1 MAEDRVEDTAIR
13 INWGQV
19 PTSCSP
25 YAASMINVGILPGD
39 IVAVRKQ
46 ADARNGEI
54 VVALVGDEEATVKR
68 FFRERGRVRLQPEND
83 HMDPMYPEEV
93 AILGTV
99 KAVLRRL

>member
-1 MAEDRVEDTAIR
+1 
-13 INWGQV
+13 
-19 PTSCSP
+19 
-25 YAASMINVGILPGD
+25 MINAGILPGD

-68 FFRERGRVRLQPEND
+68 FFREQGRVRLQPEND
-83 HMDPMYPEEV
+83 HMDPMYPEDV